1 MSLGRKPG
9 DPEVRDIEGDYIK
22 AYLEEHANYI
32 RAGLRDRANAVAVTL
47 RQLGHE
53 IDKAPPE
60 GKSAPSPVPRWSR
73 LSNPPSGAVAP
84 LKPPNK

>member
-32 RAGLRDRANAVAVTL
+32 RAGLQGRANAVAVTL

-53 IDKAPPE
+53 IDKAPSGEKERAVASTSLEQAVESPKRR
-60 GKSAPSPVPRWSR
+60 GRPAKSAE
-73 LSNPPSGAVAP
+73 
-84 LKPPNK
+84 